1 MTLSFTISRL
11 SVFQTVGW
19 WTQPS
24 PFIIKAW
31 HSPLYWGRCGLC
43 LLCCLYNT
51 FSTHKPS
58 SQSTRFLL
66 LLENKY
72 NEGGAK
78 PSSHALWHHLLMAYK
93 DALVLA
99 ALCRRARPP
108 SDIYRLTRGDGGTLC
123 TSGCSWGAST
133 CFHVNVLKRGNNKV
147 FHLYVKEM
155 KMSSVQSLGS
165 HYRGVCEQAEFFVYP
180 SLMGEIW

>member
-1 MTLSFTISRL
+1 M
-11 SVFQTVGW
+11 
-19 WTQPS
+19 
-24 PFIIKAW
+24 
-31 HSPLYWGRCGLC
+31 
-43 LLCCLYNT
+43 
-51 FSTHKPS
+51 
-58 SQSTRFLL
+58 L

-78 PSSHALWHHLLMAYK
+78 PSGHALWHNLMMAFK
-93 DALVLA
+93 DALMLGAV
-99 ALCRRARPP
+99 CRSARPP
-108 SDIYRLTRGDGGTLC
+108 PDIYRLTRGDGGTLC
-123 TSGCSWGAST
+123 TSRCSGGAST

-147 FHLYVKEM
+147 LHLDVKEI